1 MAERIILEG
10 REVCVTGGDGADARF
25 ELARFVQ
32 AVQGV
37 AVQGLDGEALAD
49 NLKWKVTSCDLTVCV
64 AELKPQLRRVLWIA
78 PDSPAAFGP
87 TATYRERRLAF
98 PYVVLK
104 APFLKGKFVGRAEL
118 FYRNEPL
125 RSLSDALCWPNL
137 LNVSPNSYGCLAWL
151 CTQYLGHERPA
162 AGVTAGLDALVHH
175 LFGGGFNRSSEV
187 HEKNSAF
194 SKAKADGVDAR
205 VTDVDRW
212 EAESVRDPRFVLGV
226 KWKPV
231 GVTVGQLLEAELTKT
246 GAARPLGATAEL
258 ASLLVAVN
266 GKKGAT

>member
-10 REVCVTGGDGADARF
+10 QQVCVTGGDGADARS

-32 AVQGV
+32 AVQRA

-49 NLKWKVTSCDLTVCV
+49 NLKWKVTSGDLAVCV

-78 PDSPAAFGP
+78 PDSPAPFGP
-87 TATYRERRLAF
+87 TATYKERRLAF
-98 PYVVLK
+98 PYLVLK
-104 APFLKGKFVGRAEL
+104 APFLKGKLVGRAEL

-125 RSLSDALCWPNL
+125 RTLGDALYWPNL

-194 SKAKADGVDAR
+194 SKARADGIDAR

-212 EAESVRDPRFVLGV
+212 ETESVRDPRFVLQV

-231 GVTVGQLLEAELTKT
+231 GVTVGQLMEAELAKCGT
-246 GAARPLGATAEL
+246 ARPLGAVAEL
-258 ASLLVAVN
+258 VSVLLGAN
-266 GKKGAT
+266 GKKGAP